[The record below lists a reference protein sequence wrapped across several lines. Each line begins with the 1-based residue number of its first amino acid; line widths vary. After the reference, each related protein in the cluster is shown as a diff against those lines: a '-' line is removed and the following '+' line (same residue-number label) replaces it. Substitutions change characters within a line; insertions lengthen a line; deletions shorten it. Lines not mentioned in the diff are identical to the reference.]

1 MLVSCHATSKSQ
13 VCLSLLDARRDRA
26 SGGTPNAWQRY
37 LLEVLVAHAGQGKA
51 SASARWPSPTTH
63 VATSRHLEIQTT
75 PISELRCGNL
85 ALSMQ
90 HKSRHGLMYLTP
102 SETPPKPIPGSGHCH
117 LPSVRNLGTCAMT
130 DREI

>member
-37 LLEVLVAHAGQGKA
+37 LLGGTGGTCRAGQGKRLSPLA
-51 SASARWPSPTTH
+51 VTHHPRSHVPSLGNTNN
-63 VATSRHLEIQTT
+63 
-75 PISELRCGNL
+75 ISELRCGNL

-90 HKSRHGLMYLTP
+90 HQSRHELMYLTP
-102 SETPPKPIPGSGHCH
+102 SETPTKPIPGSGHCH